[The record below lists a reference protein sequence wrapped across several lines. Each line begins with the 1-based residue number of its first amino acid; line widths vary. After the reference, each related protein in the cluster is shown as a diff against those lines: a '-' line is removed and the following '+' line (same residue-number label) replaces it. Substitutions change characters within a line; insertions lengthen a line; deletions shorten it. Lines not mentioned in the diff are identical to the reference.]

1 MIFKAYKFRL
11 YPTKSQEELLSKHFG
26 CVRYIYN
33 WGLDF
38 KTKHYKETNKNIGYM
53 QISGKGGE
61 LSKLKSEN
69 IWLKEINSQSLVSAL
84 GNLDRAYSNFFNHRA
99 DFPKFKKKNN
109 KQSFQVPQH
118 GKFDIKNNRL
128 YIPKFKEGIYCKI
141 HRKLPSGKQGTIT
154 ISKNPSGRYF
164 ASVLVEINE
173 PIKEKII
180 PTKESTVGLDFG
192 LKTFI
197 TTSTG
202 EKIKSPEY
210 LKQSLIKLQKLSKKH
225 SKKQKG
231 SKNKEKER
239 IKLARL
245 HEKISN
251 QRLDF
256 LHKLSSKLIS
266 ENQAICIEDL
276 NLQGMSK
283 LWGRKIND
291 ISYYTFTQMLSYKA
305 EWNSKVIIKIGRFD
319 PSSQICSCCGYRNH
333 NLKLSDRSWICPNCN
348 SKLDRDINAA
358 INIRDFGF
366 NQYLIVPQELRDFK
380 PLERK
385 ALAKKGRKKSL
396 SETNLDELGK
406 KMIHFESEAREALAS
421 S

>member
-1 MIFKAYKFRL
+1 MIFKAYKYRL
-11 YPTKSQEELLSKHFG
+11 YPTKDQEILLSKHFG
-26 CVRYIYN
+26 CVRFIYN

-38 KTKHYKETNKNIGYM
+38 KTKYYKETNKNIGYM
-53 QISGKGGE
+53 QIAGKNGA
-61 LSKLKSEN
+61 LSKLKKEN
-69 IWLKEINSQSLVSAL
+69 DWLKEVNSQSLISAL
-84 GNLDRAYSNFFNHRA
+84 GNLDKAYTNFFNHRA
-99 DFPKFKKKNN
+99 KFPKFKKKSN

-118 GKFDIKNNRL
+118 GWFDTKNNRL
-128 YIPKFKEGIYCKI
+128 YIPKFKKGIYCKI
-141 HRKLPSGKQGTIT
+141 HRKLPVGKQGAIT

-164 ASVLVEINE
+164 ASVIVEIDE

-197 TTSTG
+197 TTSAG
-202 EKIKSPEY
+202 VKIKSPEY

-291 ISYYTFTQMLSYKA
+291 LSYYTFIQMLNYKS
-305 EWNSKVIIKIGRFD
+305 EWNGKVIIKIGRFD
-319 PSSQICSCCGYRNH
+319 PSSQICSHCGYRNH

-385 ALAKKGRKKSL
+385 ALAKKGRKKFL
-396 SETNLDELGK
+396 SETDLDELGK
-406 KMIHFESEAREALAS
+406 KKSYLKMEARVDLATL
-421 S
+421 

>member
-1 MIFKAYKFRL
+1 MCYKAYKYRL
-11 YPTKSQEELLSKHFG
+11 YPTKAQEELLLKHFG

-38 KTKHYKETNKNIGYM
+38 KTKYYKETNKNIGYM
-53 QISGKGGE
+53 QLSGKNGA
-61 LSKLKSEN
+61 LSKLKKEN
-69 IWLKEINSQSLVSAL
+69 EWLKEVNSQSLVSAL
-84 GNLDRAYSNFFNHRA
+84 GNLDRAYTNFFSHRA
-99 DFPKFKKKNN
+99 KFPKFKKKSE

-118 GKFDIKNNRL
+118 GWFDTKNNRL

-141 HRKLPSGKQGTIT
+141 HRKLPIGRQGTIT

-164 ASVLVEINE
+164 ASVLVETNE
-173 PIKEKII
+173 NIPERQIPIKE
-180 PTKESTVGLDFG
+180 STIGIDFG
-192 LKTFI
+192 LKTFL
-197 TTSTG
+197 TTSKG
-202 EKIKSPEY
+202 EKIYSPEY
-210 LKQSLIKLQKLSKKH
+210 LKQSLVKLQKLSKKH

-256 LHKLSSKLIS
+256 LHRLSSKLVS
-266 ENQAICIEDL
+266 ENQTICIEDL

-291 ISYYTFTQMLSYKA
+291 LSYYTFTQMLLYKSV
-305 EWNSKVIIKIGRFD
+305 WNGKNLIKIGRFD
-319 PSSQICSCCGYRNH
+319 PSSQICHKCGCRNH
-333 NLKLSDRSWICPNCN
+333 NLKLTDRTWECPNCN

-358 INIRDFGF
+358 INIRDFGLNEF
-366 NQYLIVPQELRDFK
+366 NLRQELSEVK

-385 ALAKKGRKKSL
+385 ALTKRNRKKSF
-396 SETNLDELGK
+396 SETDLDELGK
-406 KMIHFESEAREALAS
+406 KMTQSEFEAGEALAS
-421 S
+421 L

>member
-1 MIFKAYKFRL
+1 MLYKAYKYRL
-11 YPTKSQEELLSKHFG
+11 YPTKEQEILLAKHFG

-38 KTKHYKETNKNIGYM
+38 KTKTYKETGKNIGYM
-53 QISGKGGE
+53 QISGKNGE
-61 LSKLKSEN
+61 LSTLKKDN
-69 IWLKEINSQSLVSAL
+69 PFLKEVNSQSLVSAL
-84 GNLDRAYSNFFNHRA
+84 GNLDKAYKAFFEHRSG
-99 DFPKFKKKNN
+99 FPKFKNKSD

-118 GKFDIKNNRL
+118 GRFDQKNNRL

-141 HRKLPSGKQGTIT
+141 HRKLPKGKLGTFT
-154 ISKNPSGRYF
+154 VSKNPSGRYF
-164 ASVLVEINE
+164 VSVLVEIDE
-173 PIKEKII
+173 SVKEKII
-180 PTKESTVGLDFG
+180 PTKETTLGIDFG
-192 LKTFI
+192 LKTFL
-197 TTSTG
+197 TTSDG
-202 EKIKSPEY
+202 NKFKSPEY
-210 LKQSLIKLQKLSKKH
+210 LKRSLAKLQKLSRKH

-276 NLQGMSK
+276 NIQGMSK

-291 ISYYTFTQMLSYKA
+291 LSYYTFIQMLLYKSTW
-305 EWNSKVIIKIGRFD
+305 EGKMIIKIGRFE
-319 PSSQICSCCGYRNH
+319 PSSQICSHCGYRNH
-333 NLKLSDRSWICPNCN
+333 NLTLKDRTWICPKCN

-366 NQYLIVPQELRDFK
+366 NQYLTVPQELRDFK

-385 ALAKKGRKKSL
+385 ALAKRGRKKSF

-406 KMIHFESEAREALAS
+406 KIDHFDLEAREALAS
-421 S
+421 L

>member
-1 MIFKAYKFRL
+1 MIYKAYKYRL
-11 YPTKSQEELLSKHFG
+11 YPTKDQEELLLKHFG

-33 WGLDF
+33 WGLDY

-53 QISGKGGE
+53 QLSGKDGA
-61 LSKLKSEN
+61 LSKLKKEN
-69 IWLKEINSQSLVSAL
+69 EWLKEVNSQSLVSAL
-84 GNLDRAYSNFFNHRA
+84 GNLDRAYTNFFNHRA
-99 DFPKFKKKNN
+99 KFPKFKKKSE

-118 GKFDIKNNRL
+118 GWFDIKNNRL

-141 HRKLPSGKQGTIT
+141 HRKLPIGRQGTIT

-164 ASVLVEINE
+164 ASVIVEIDENIPE
-173 PIKEKII
+173 RQIPIKE
-180 PTKESTVGLDFG
+180 STIGIDFG
-192 LKTFI
+192 LKTFL
-197 TTSTG
+197 TTSNG
-202 EKIKSPEY
+202 EKIYSPEY
-210 LKQSLIKLQKLSKKH
+210 LKQSLVKLQKLSKKH

-256 LHKLSSKLIS
+256 LHKLSSRLIS

-276 NLQGMSK
+276 NIQAMSK

-291 ISYYTFTQMLSYKA
+291 LSYYSFTQMLNYKA
-305 EWNSKVIIKIGRFD
+305 EWSGKTIIKIGRFD
-319 PSSQICSCCGYRNH
+319 PSSQICHKCGYRNH
-333 NLKLSDRSWICPNCN
+333 NLKLADRTWECPNCH

-385 ALAKKGRKKSL
+385 ALAKRGRKKSF
-396 SETNLDELGK
+396 SETSLDELGK
-406 KMIHFESEAREALAS
+406 KMTQSESEAREALAS